1 VGKLIDPS
9 YAEQGKYE
17 TEFAGDITVTDITV
31 TVHLMLWDITDYGDS
46 AGLSPQSQ
54 RNLPVRR

>member
-17 TEFAGDITVTDITV
+17 TEFAGDITVT
-31 TVHLMLWDITDYGDS
+31 VHLMLWDIADYGEDYGDS